1 MKRQWILTSVSA
13 LLVCCLF
20 VFVPYNVFANDGTQQ
35 LDNFMFYLYPS
46 GANST
51 SNSDL
56 YASMLVSDCY
66 GSFDGVYY
74 NKITSSSNT
83 YTFTSLTLYTSI
95 KFIGKF
101 VIRNTTSNDLIIP
114 STYIRLLSDFDASAN
129 VRGYVTDFKTR
140 DGQLTLDRIS
150 NTGYFT
156 FANSPDYS
164 LYSNIKVPAH
174 GDIQC
179 IWEVTYSLY
188 YTGSSSSAGTLDGT
202 LSFTWTYPAIPIS
215 PIPVAL
221 GDALVSSYP
230 EYLKWIYFRL
240 NTIYDALIDNVQ
252 QGTATDTEAGDT
264 QTEVEAVGGTQEQYF
279 GQTET
284 DLEAIGL
291 GSFSFDT
298 PSTGAITK
306 VTSQFTYF
314 WNRLGVLTLPVTTAL
329 SLKVATTV
337 LRHMPRKRKED
348 D

>member
-114 STYIRLLSDFDASAN
+114 STYIRLLSGAGN
-129 VRGYVTDFKTR
+129 ECHG
-140 DGQLTLDRIS
+140 RI
-150 NTGYFT
+150 
-156 FANSPDYS
+156 
-164 LYSNIKVPAH
+164 
-174 GDIQC
+174 
-179 IWEVTYSLY
+179 
-188 YTGSSSSAGTLDGT
+188 
-202 LSFTWTYPAIPIS
+202 
-215 PIPVAL
+215 
-221 GDALVSSYP
+221 
-230 EYLKWIYFRL
+230 
-240 NTIYDALIDNVQ
+240 
-252 QGTATDTEAGDT
+252 
-264 QTEVEAVGGTQEQYF
+264 
-279 GQTET
+279 
-284 DLEAIGL
+284 
-291 GSFSFDT
+291 
-298 PSTGAITK
+298 
-306 VTSQFTYF
+306 
-314 WNRLGVLTLPVTTAL
+314 
-329 SLKVATTV
+329 
-337 LRHMPRKRKED
+337 
-348 D
+348 